1 MNIGSEVAT
10 TATQIGTRRTE
21 PRRRTGG
28 CGSTATGA
36 AVVREA
42 MIHSK
47 KASND
52 YLVQDSK

>member
-1 MNIGSEVAT
+1 MNIGREVAT
-10 TATQIGTRRTE
+10 TATQIGTWRTG

-42 MIHSK
+42 MSNSK

-52 YLVQDSK
+52 YLVKDSK